1 MARGGKAAEL
11 GETAPGNPLPA
22 NDVIK
27 VSAAAML
34 LLQQSHPNTSFG
46 WTSRSV
52 RNAPRKKQASLR
64 GGANFLLY
72 LSLGYCSPAAGGR
85 SLQKIGL
92 NDGFSPCKLLYRVIE
107 QPTAMEEDRP
117 RRLLHYP
124 FAAAGPW
131 AL

>member
-1 MARGGKAAEL
+1 MA
-11 GETAPGNPLPA
+11 AP
-22 NDVIK
+22 I
-27 VSAAAML
+27 
-34 LLQQSHPNTSFG
+34 SFYI
-46 WTSRSV
+46 SRWGIV
-52 RNAPRKKQASLR
+52 APPRA
-64 GGANFLLY
+64 
-72 LSLGYCSPAAGGR
+72 GR
-85 SLQKIGL
+85 SLQKIGP